1 MCIFMFF
8 VSKRSLEKTAMVKQ
22 MCIDAARTLSQSF
35 SIVTEIPEWSGVS
48 NLGLYH
54 RNEN

>member
-1 MCIFMFF
+1 MFF

-35 SIVTEIPEWSGVS
+35 SIVTEIPE
-48 NLGLYH
+48 
-54 RNEN
+54 